1 MSLRSRLLVAI
12 GIIALVALVAADV
25 ATYSALENFLYQRV
39 DQQLDQ
45 LHGAYEQRA
54 NSGLALTCFEPGKV
68 PGAVPIG
75 PGENQGGGPLPDVQ
89 VPAAEVRTA
98 SGEVV
103 GGQSCP
109 AYVAGAAY
117 TPLISG
123 TITGFS
129 EASDGTEVTYFN
141 APSVQSGGPEFRVR
155 ASALADGQVLVVAQ
169 PLGDTQSTLH
179 RLFLIELAV
188 TAGAIIVALLGGFWL
203 VRLGLRPLR
212 EMERSA
218 ELIAEGDLTERVPGE
233 NDNTE
238 VGRLARTLNVML
250 ARIESAFGARLASE
264 RRLRASEARL
274 RQFVADASHELRTPI
289 AAISAYA
296 ELFGR
301 GASEQKE
308 DLERVMEGIR
318 GETGRMEHLVADLL
332 LLARLDEGRPL
343 ELRSVDLVA
352 LCAEAVQTASTVGP
366 EWPLTFVATEPI
378 EVMGD
383 ATALRQVVDNLLG
396 NIRSHTPPGTAAR
409 VTVEP
414 RVGGCGDLRR
424 GQRPRDDRGGGRTHL
439 RTLLPLGS
447 VTCSRIHGGAGLGLS
462 IVSAIVHVHGG
473 TVAAEGRAG
482 AGTTFTVRL
491 PIAPPDVPD
500 ETDGMVTAEPAG
512 SGLGARPG
520 GRSRRRCV
528 GPTGCSGRS
537 RPRDPARPGKDEAR
551 YPHLTRRK
559 RAHQRDTHSGP
570 RSSDQRGPPEDGG
583 LHQPGDPPQR
593 SSPVAIAS
601 RPRADRRRT

>member
-1 MSLRSRLLVAI
+1 VTVSLRSRLLVAI

-25 ATYSALENFLYQRV
+25 ATYSALQNFLYQRV

-45 LHGAYEQRA
+45 LHGVYEQRA
-54 NSGLALTCFEPGKV
+54 NSGLTLTCFEPGKV
-68 PGAVPIG
+68 PGAVPVG
-75 PGENQGGGPLPDVQ
+75 PGGNQGSGPLPDVQ
-89 VPAAEVRTA
+89 LPAAEVRTT
-98 SGEVV
+98 SGQLV

-117 TPLISG
+117 SPLISG

-129 EASDGTEVTYFN
+129 EAADGSEVTYFN

-155 ASALADGQVLVVAQ
+155 ASALPDGQVLVVAQ

-188 TAGAIIVALLGGFWL
+188 TAGAIIVALLAGFWL

-352 LCAEAVQTASTVGP
+352 LCAEAVHTASTVGP
-366 EWPLTFVATEPI
+366 EWPLTFAATEPI

-396 NIRSHTPPGTAAR
+396 NIRAHTPAGTTAE
-409 VTVEP
+409 VTVSREAADA
-414 RVGGCGDLRR
+414 VI
-424 GQRPRDDRGGGRTHL
+424 
-439 RTLLPLGS
+439 S
-447 VTCSRIHGGAGLGLS
+447 VADNGPGMTAEEAAHIFERFYRSDPSRSRMHGGAGLGLS
-462 IVSAIVHVHGG
+462 IVSAIVHAHGG

-491 PIAPPDVPD
+491 PIPPSHGGN
-500 ETDGMVTAEPAG
+500 GMVVAEPAASVTG
-512 SGLGARPG
+512 TDRE
-520 GRSRRRCV
+520 V
-528 GPTGCSGRS
+528 GP
-537 RPRDPARPGKDEAR
+537 PG
-551 YPHLTRRK
+551 
-559 RAHQRDTHSGP
+559 
-570 RSSDQRGPPEDGG
+570 
-583 LHQPGDPPQR
+583 PGDQAAVVGGPDRGTPPTGQR
-593 SSPVAIAS
+593 
-601 RPRADRRRT
+601 